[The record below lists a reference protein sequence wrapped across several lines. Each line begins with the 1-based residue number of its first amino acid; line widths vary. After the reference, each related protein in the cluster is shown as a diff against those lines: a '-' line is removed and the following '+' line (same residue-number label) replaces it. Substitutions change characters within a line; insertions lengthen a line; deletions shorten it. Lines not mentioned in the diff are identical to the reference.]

1 MHATSMHF
9 AFVRAADTTTSL
21 GKRIL
26 SMVVKH
32 HEMMET
38 ELKRM
43 KVKERIRREVS
54 AFTTRKSGE
63 KLVDYFLR
71 LQETTVQRYREEGL
85 LDEQQ

>member
-21 GKRIL
+21 GKRVL
-26 SMVVKH
+26 SMAVKH
-32 HEMMET
+32 HEVMET

-43 KVKERIRREVS
+43 NAKERIRREVS
-54 AFTTRKSGE
+54 TSTTRKGGE
-63 KLVDYFLR
+63 KLADYFLR

-85 LDEQQ
+85 LDEQ